1 MKEFYKSD
9 TVDALGNAHETVGEN
24 IRCKENVLA
33 VLTGKSNTALT
44 SEELSEIKTYLGIV
58 TPSTVK
64 TRSRKVSEDS
74 KDSEK

>member
-33 VLTGKSNTALT
+33 VLTGKSNVALT
-44 SEELSEIKTYLGIV
+44 SEELSAIKKYLGIAEHA
-58 TPSTVK
+58 TVR

-74 KDSEK
+74 EK

>member
-33 VLTGKSNTALT
+33 VLTGKSDVALT
-44 SEELSEIKTYLGIV
+44 SEELSAIKKYLGV
-58 TPSTVK
+58 AEPPTVR

-74 KDSEK
+74 EK

>member
-33 VLTGKSNTALT
+33 VLTGKSNVALT

-58 TPSTVK
+58 TPPTVK